1 MVSFLLI
8 KSFLFKVVALIVI
21 GKIHFMQNITTP
33 IKRGR
38 GFHLAVIEIKANNN
52 FRVINN
58 NSNFE
63 KL

>member
-21 GKIHFMQNITTP
+21 GKIHFMQNITP

-52 FRVINN
+52 FRVIDN